1 MPYPWAIIDKWTSSL
16 VSKIGEEI
24 EHSKKTTPTEIGQAT
39 HAKYSR
45 RTAVSS
51 DRAVFTNAPQG
62 SGLTMEQMPGSS
74 MFYVL
79 IYPSATTIIR
89 RFIHAR

>member
-24 EHSKKTTPTEIGQAT
+24 EHSKKTRPTEIGQAT

-45 RTAVSS
+45 RTGVSA
-51 DRAVFTNAPQG
+51 DRTVFTNAPQG
-62 SGLTMEQMPGSS
+62 GSVETARGLQQQ
-74 MFYVL
+74 YH
-79 IYPSATTIIR
+79 YPRNTENSR
-89 RFIHAR
+89 ARNPL